1 MFVQLFDYVFD
12 GRIVVR
18 DDQYRLPLSD
28 DVGHDVEDRLRLACS
43 RGALDNADLMLE
55 GGLDSLLLA
64 GIAAER
70 VEKRWGGGVLEREF
84 SGIQVTSYRR
94 IVRNK
99 LDFLILSQ
107 KQSCAVV
114 GFQRIDGC
122 HIPQI
127 FEDILDG

>member
-1 MFVQLFDYVFD
+1 
-12 GRIVVR
+12 
-18 DDQYRLPLSD
+18 
-28 DVGHDVEDRLRLACS
+28 
-43 RGALDNADLMLE
+43 MLE

-84 SGIQVTSYRR
+84 SGIQVTSCRR

-127 FEDILDG
+127 FEDILDGEVLQTGPNKFDL